1 MNRLSLVRYT
11 SAVALG
17 LSTLWSAAVC
27 AAEDAGAFDKIQQI
41 RAGDLNIGYVDIGP
55 RDGQPVI
62 LLHGWPYDIQSYAQ
76 VAPALAQKGYRVI
89 VPYLRGYGTTRFLS
103 ASTPRNGQP
112 SAMAADIVHLMD
124 ALNIRQADLA
134 GFDWGARTADI
145 VAALWPQRVK
155 SLVSVSGYLISS
167 QQIGE
172 KPLPPQAEL
181 SWWYQFYFATPRG
194 EAGYRQNTHD
204 FAKFIWH
211 QRRRSGN
218 SATRPLPKPPGL
230 WITRTMWRSPS
241 ATTAGAWGWRKGKR
255 SMPAMNNG
263 WRRYRR

>member
-1 MNRLSLVRYT
+1 MNRLSLIRYT

-76 VAPALAQKGYRVI
+76 VAPALVQKGYRVI

-112 SAMAADIVHLMD
+112 SAMAADIVRLMD

-172 KPLPPQAEL
+172 
-181 SWWYQFYFATPRG
+181 
-194 EAGYRQNTHD
+194 
-204 FAKFIWH
+204 
-211 QRRRSGN
+211 
-218 SATRPLPKPPGL
+218 
-230 WITRTMWRSPS
+230 
-241 ATTAGAWGWRKGKR
+241 
-255 SMPAMNNG
+255 
-263 WRRYRR
+263 

>member
-134 GFDWGARTADI
+134 GFDWGARTGGYRRRA
-145 VAALWPQRVK
+145 VAAA
-155 SLVSVSGYLISS
+155 
-167 QQIGE
+167 GE
-172 KPLPPQAEL
+172 
-181 SWWYQFYFATPRG
+181 
-194 EAGYRQNTHD
+194 
-204 FAKFIWH
+204 I
-211 QRRRSGN
+211 
-218 SATRPLPKPPGL
+218 PGL
-230 WITRTMWRSPS
+230 GERVSDQQSADWRK
-241 ATTAGAWGWRKGKR
+241 TAAAAGWAVVVVSILFCHPAWGGRL
-255 SMPAMNNG
+255 PAKHPRLCEIYLASGVAAVAIQRCDLCQNRPG
-263 WRRYRR
+263 SG

>member
-1 MNRLSLVRYT
+1 M
-11 SAVALG
+11 
-17 LSTLWSAAVC
+17 
-27 AAEDAGAFDKIQQI
+27 
-41 RAGDLNIGYVDIGP
+41 
-55 RDGQPVI
+55 I
-62 LLHGWPYDIQSYAQ
+62 LLHGWPYDIQSYAGGAGSSAEGLPGDRA
-76 VAPALAQKGYRVI
+76 VSAW
-89 VPYLRGYGTTRFLS
+89 LRHDRFLS

-134 GFDWGARTADI
+134 GFDWGAHGGYRRRA
-145 VAALWPQRVK
+145 VAAAGEIP
-155 SLVSVSGYLISS
+155 VSVSGYLISS

-172 KPLPPQAEL
+172 NRCRRRLSCRGGINSILPLRVGRPVTGKTPTTLRNL
-181 SWWYQFYFATPRG
+181 SGIR
-194 EAGYRQNTHD
+194 
-204 FAKFIWH
+204 
-211 QRRRSGN
+211 RRRSGN

-241 ATTAGAWGWRKGKR
+241 ATTAGAGAGERKR

>member
-1 MNRLSLVRYT
+1 MNRLSLIRYT

-17 LSTLWSAAVC
+17 FSTLWSAAVC

-112 SAMAADIVHLMD
+112 AAMAADIVHLMD

-134 GFDWGARTADI
+134 GFDWGAHGGYRRRA
-145 VAALWPQRVK
+145 VAAAGEI
-155 SLVSVSGYLISS
+155 LVSVSGYLISS

-181 SWWYQFYFATPRG
+181 SWWYQFILPPRVGRPVTGKTPTTLRNLSG
-194 EAGYRQNTHD
+194 IR
-204 FAKFIWH
+204 
-211 QRRRSGN
+211 RRRSGN
-218 SATRPLPKPPGL
+218 SAMRPLPKPPGR

-241 ATTAGAWGWRKGKR
+241 ATTAGAWGWRKGSEVCR
-255 SMPAMNNG
+255 L
-263 WRRYRR
+263 

>member
-1 MNRLSLVRYT
+1 MNRLSLIRYT

-194 EAGYRQNTHD
+194 EAGYRQNTTTLRNLSG
-204 FAKFIWH
+204 IR
-211 QRRRSGN
+211 RRRSGN